1 MEPASGAT
9 TVTAPVIGGQK
20 TPDSGCSDPQWH
32 DPGATA
38 PADQVD
44 GLLADARSRGACWDI
59 HAVST
64 GSGHVPQATA
74 ACEERSNTKVEP
86 RKRPVRFPDPRQTAA
101 YFACQVLPAAES
113 AGSKRFL
120 VQLYSVSLPGR
131 WWSHP

>member
-1 MEPASGAT
+1 MSVNNERELTGADENGLPSLRHHPYQS
-9 TVTAPVIGGQK
+9 VRRGCRVAAPGRVG
-20 TPDSGCSDPQWH
+20 
-32 DPGATA
+32 
-38 PADQVD
+38 
-44 GLLADARSRGACWDI
+44 ADARSRGACWDI

-131 WWSHP
+131 